1 MNFNCV
7 HHLCGP
13 GPSSGMSPN
22 WVEMPAAT
30 HQENHDA
37 LFSMDVKSQLYAV
50 YMFTGLHW

>member
-50 YMFTGLHW
+50 YMFTGLH